1 MVAGFSAST
10 DVATI
15 ARSQDGEWM
24 MLDLQ
29 EVDRPMVTGSEPCM
43 MGMAIDLTAT
53 KPLEPLEEEG
63 PKVPAAPVLYIYN
76 NLGQLSAYSILE
88 LPAAKKGLPSGSM
101 VQPKALPQAT
111 SVTKMTPAAKAT
123 LAPKTTTAPKT
134 TSITP
139 SGANISA
146 SPATP
151 SAEVKTSPGFS
162 FDAAVA
168 TSAKSGVSPSAG
180 FKTGA
185 PATGP
190 SAFAAPTPKASFG
203 STTSVFG
210 STSPSPGA
218 ASRSVAPNPVV
229 NPNPAF
235 QQNTAALLKPPGT
248 MQKILQE
255 NEPPLRIVRK
265 KSVADAP
272 SAPAPKVS
280 AAMDALSRQLENTY
294 LAMTEELKTL
304 HSHVRE
310 TEELVKAREH
320 VFGELDQFML
330 VTEKRIKA
338 AEKTKVLAESV
349 SKDFANLQ
357 TDLVKGTLL

>member
-1 MVAGFSAST
+1 MVAGYSAST
-10 DVATI
+10 DIATI
-15 ARSQDGEWM
+15 ARKQDGEWM
-24 MLDLQ
+24 LLDLP
-29 EVDRPMVTGSEPCM
+29 EVDRPIVTGSEPCM

-63 PKVPAAPVLYIYN
+63 PQVPAAPVLYIYN

-88 LPAAKKGLPSGSM
+88 LPVAKKGLPSGSM
-101 VQPKALPQAT
+101 VQPKALPQAA
-111 SVTKMTPAAKAT
+111 SAAKATPAAKET
-123 LAPKTTTAPKT
+123 LAPKTSPVPKAA
-134 TSITP
+134 SVTP
-139 SGANISA
+139 SAAKATA

-151 SAEVKTSPGFS
+151 SAEVKASPGFS
-162 FDAAVA
+162 IGAAVA
-168 TSAKSGVSPSAG
+168 ASAKPGVSPSAG
-180 FKTGA
+180 FKSGT

-190 SAFAAPTPKASFG
+190 SAFPAPTPKVSFG
-203 STTSVFG
+203 SSTSTFG
-210 STSPSPGA
+210 SASPSPGA
-218 ASRSVAPNPVV
+218 ASRSFAPNPVV

-235 QQNTAALLKPPGT
+235 QQNTVISPKPPGT

-272 SAPAPKVS
+272 PAPAPKVS

-294 LAMTEELKTL
+294 LAMTEEIKTL